1 MRISDWSSDVCSSD
15 LLLIG
20 NDHTSAKARAAA
32 LHALLV
38 TVAGGLVM
46 LGGFVVLAQ
55 SAGSYRLTAI
65 LDAAPSGTGVS
76 VALVLV
82 LIGVATKSA
91 QYPFHGWLPGAMAAP
106 TPVSAYLHSA
116 TMVKAGVYLLARL
129 SPVFAVLGFWQ
140 PLVVTVGLVTMIV
153 GGLRALRQTD
163 LKLLLAFGT
172 VSQLGFMTVLFGLG
186 TPDAVGPGCGIGR
199 APVRESGCQ
208 YV

>member
-82 LIGVATKSA
+82 LIGVATTSA
-91 QYPFHGWLPGAMAAP
+91 QYPFHGWTPGAMAAP
-106 TPVSAYLHSA
+106 TPPRASLHSA
-116 TMVKAGVYLLARL
+116 PMRPEARR
-129 SPVFAVLGFWQ
+129 
-140 PLVVTVGLVTMIV
+140 VGKE
-153 GGLRALRQTD
+153 G
-163 LKLLLAFGT
+163 
-172 VSQLGFMTVLFGLG
+172 
-186 TPDAVGPGCGIGR
+186 
-199 APVRESGCQ
+199 
-208 YV
+208 

>member
-1 MRISDWSSDVCSSD
+1 MLGVVLADNVLLLYTCWELTSVTSY
-15 LLLIG
+15 LLIG

-106 TPVSAYLHSA
+106 TDR
-116 TMVKAGVYLLARL
+116 K
-129 SPVFAVLGFWQ
+129 
-140 PLVVTVGLVTMIV
+140 
-153 GGLRALRQTD
+153 GG
-163 LKLLLAFGT
+163 KG
-172 VSQLGFMTVLFGLG
+172 G
-186 TPDAVGPGCGIGR
+186 
-199 APVRESGCQ
+199 VREWK
-208 YV
+208 

>member
-1 MRISDWSSDVCSSD
+1 
-15 LLLIG
+15 
-20 NDHTSAKARAAA
+20 
-32 LHALLV
+32 
-38 TVAGGLVM
+38 M

-116 TMVKAGVYLLARL
+116 TMVKAGVSLLARL

-140 PLVVTVGLVTMIV
+140 PLVVPAGLVP
-153 GGLRALRQTD
+153 LDRQS
-163 LKLLLAFGT
+163 AG
-172 VSQLGFMTVLFGLG
+172 
-186 TPDAVGPGCGIGR
+186 
-199 APVRESGCQ
+199 
-208 YV
+208 

>member
-1 MRISDWSSDVCSSD
+1 
-15 LLLIG
+15 
-20 NDHTSAKARAAA
+20 
-32 LHALLV
+32 
-38 TVAGGLVM
+38 M

-116 TMVKAGVYLLARL
+116 TMVKAGVYLLARP
-129 SPVFAVLGFWQ
+129 SPDRKSVGYGKRVSVRVDLG
-140 PLVVTVGLVTMIV
+140 G
-153 GGLRALRQTD
+153 R
-163 LKLLLAFGT
+163 
-172 VSQLGFMTVLFGLG
+172 GFIKKKKT
-186 TPDAVGPGCGIGR
+186 
-199 APVRESGCQ
+199 Q
-208 YV
+208 QH

>member
-65 LDAAPSGTGVS
+65 LDAAPSGPGVS

-82 LIGVATKSA
+82 LIGVTTKSA
-91 QYPFHGWLPGAMAAP
+91 PYPFHGWLPE
-106 TPVSAYLHSA
+106 
-116 TMVKAGVYLLARL
+116 
-129 SPVFAVLGFWQ
+129 
-140 PLVVTVGLVTMIV
+140 
-153 GGLRALRQTD
+153 
-163 LKLLLAFGT
+163 
-172 VSQLGFMTVLFGLG
+172 
-186 TPDAVGPGCGIGR
+186 IGR
-199 APVRESGCQ
+199 ASCRERVFQ
-208 YV
+208 YA

>member
-1 MRISDWSSDVCSSD
+1 
-15 LLLIG
+15 
-20 NDHTSAKARAAA
+20 
-32 LHALLV
+32 
-38 TVAGGLVM
+38 M

-106 TPVSAYLHSA
+106 TPVRAYLHSA

-129 SPVFAVLGFWQ
+129 SPVFSVLGFWQ
-140 PLVVTVGLVTMIV
+140 PPVVPVGLGPMIV
-153 GGLRALRQTD
+153 GGQRSLRPPPPND
-163 LKLLLAFGT
+163 
-172 VSQLGFMTVLFGLG
+172 
-186 TPDAVGPGCGIGR
+186 
-199 APVRESGCQ
+199 
-208 YV
+208 

>member
-106 TPVSAYLHSA
+106 TPVRASLHSDQR
-116 TMVKAGVYLLARL
+116 VKEGVLRKEER
-129 SPVFAVLGFWQ
+129 S
-140 PLVVTVGLVTMIV
+140 
-153 GGLRALRQTD
+153 GG
-163 LKLLLAFGT
+163 K
-172 VSQLGFMTVLFGLG
+172 
-186 TPDAVGPGCGIGR
+186 
-199 APVRESGCQ
+199 E
-208 YV
+208 